1 MESGTATITTVDHD
15 HDYDNGG
22 GTAISDV
29 HQDIIKTHILTRLDG
44 ATLASASCASS
55 HLHALS
61 AEEQLWREICSSTW
75 PSVDDSRV
83 RHVISSFPG
92 GYRSFFSDSF
102 PFLHHR
108 SPPKH
113 HRRRHDRPF
122 LAEIISA
129 VDVHYKESLIFSKV
143 QENETKSDWFLCS
156 PFRFD
161 LLGQKESVQTPIR
174 HVGEDQAWLDHLEEN
189 LKLSWILIDPT
200 RNRAVNVSS
209 RSPVSVQRHWL
220 TGDVQLRFH
229 TFVPGGEGSSELVQ
243 CAVVVTCEGKVGG
256 EMHVRE
262 VSMQVEDLEGKH
274 LNGKES
280 LVILQGA
287 MESGKRKKERKG
299 GEGKERFEEFLK
311 MKRERKERKQR
322 RERALDMACI
332 AAGLTIFV
340 AFWSFLLFR

>member
-1 MESGTATITTVDHD
+1 MEPGTTTITTVDHD
-15 HDYDNGG
+15 HDHDNGG

-29 HQDIIKTHILTRLDG
+29 HQDVIKTHILTRLDG

-61 AEEQLWREICSSTW
+61 TEEQLWREICSSTW
-75 PSVDDSRV
+75 PSIDHPRV
-83 RHVISSFPG
+83 HHVISSFPG
-92 GYRSFFSDSF
+92 AYRSFFSDSF
-102 PFLHHR
+102 PLLHHR
-108 SPPKH
+108 SPPKQH
-113 HRRRHDRPF
+113 HHY

-209 RSPVSVQRHWL
+209 RSPVSVQHHWL
-220 TGDVQLRFH
+220 TGDVQLRYS
-229 TFVPGGEGSSELVQ
+229 TVVSGGEDSSELVH

-274 LNGKES
+274 LNGKDS

-299 GEGKERFEEFLK
+299 EGKERFEEFLK
-311 MKRERKERKQR
+311 MKGERKERKQR

-332 AAGLTIFV
+332 ATGLTIFV
-340 AFWSFLLFR
+340 AFWSFILFR

>member
-1 MESGTATITTVDHD
+1 MESGTTTITTVDHD
-15 HDYDNGG
+15 HDHDHDHGG

-29 HQDIIKTHILTRLDG
+29 HQDVIKTHILTRLDG

-61 AEEQLWREICSSTW
+61 TEQQLWREICSSTW
-75 PSVDDSRV
+75 PSVDDPRV

-102 PFLHHR
+102 PLLHHR

-113 HRRRHDRPF
+113 HHHNRPF
-122 LAEIISA
+122 LDEIISA

-161 LLGQKESVQTPIR
+161 LLEQKESVQTPIR
-174 HVGEDQAWLDHLEEN
+174 HVGENQSWLDHLEEN

-220 TGDVQLRFH
+220 TGDMQLRYA
-229 TFVPGGEGSSELVQ
+229 TVISGGEDSSELVQ
-243 CAVVVTCEGKVGG
+243 CAVVVTCDGKVGG
-256 EMHVRE
+256 EMHVRD

-274 LNGKES
+274 LNGKDS
-280 LVILQGA
+280 VVILQGA
-287 MESGKRKKERKG
+287 MESGRRKKERKA

-332 AAGLTIFV
+332 ASGLTIFV